1 MIVGVRKVE
10 IRPTRAG
17 VDVSVTPSKP
27 YAPLLV
33 EEYLRERFGWWPVA
47 RARLDYVSEAEI
59 KLPARPALVRV
70 VLVDDDGW
78 TPIATS
84 RAVSLR

>member
-1 MIVGVRKVE
+1 L
-10 IRPTRAG
+10 
-17 VDVSVTPSKP
+17 DVSVTPSAP
-27 YAPLLV
+27 YASILV

-47 RARLDYVSEAEI
+47 RARLDYVSDAEI
-59 KLPARPALVRV
+59 RLPGRHGLVRV